1 MIDGVVW
8 ALLGA
13 AVAIGLA
20 GSGSG
25 LGVGIAGTAGAGVL
39 TEDPGKFGLIL
50 LFQALPGTQGIYGLL
65 VGFLVL
71 IKIGFLAG
79 PVAAVTAT
87 QGLEIFSACL
97 PIGIVGFFS
106 GIGQGRAAAGSIFL
120 IARRPEE
127 TGKAIVLPAMVETY
141 AVFALLAGILMLNG
155 IEIKLP

>member
-13 AVAIGLA
+13 ALAIGLA

-39 TEDPGKFGLIL
+39 TEDPSKFGLVL

-79 PVAAVTAT
+79 TIPEISVS
-87 QGLEIFSACL
+87 QGLNIFWACM
-97 PIGIVGFFS
+97 PIGIAGFFT

-141 AVFALLAGILMLNG
+141 AVFALLASILMLNG
-155 IEIKLP
+155 IEIQVP

>member
-8 ALLGA
+8 SLLGA
-13 AVAIGLA
+13 ALAIGLA

-39 TEDPGKFGLIL
+39 TEDPGKFGLVL

-79 PVAAVTAT
+79 SLAPVTTA
-87 QGLEIFSACL
+87 QGLSIFWACL
-97 PIGIVGFFS
+97 PIGIAGFFS
-106 GIGQGRAAAGSIFL
+106 AIGQGRAAAAAIFL

-127 TGKAIVLPAMVETY
+127 TGKAIVLPAMAETY
-141 AVFALLAGILMLNG
+141 AVFALLASILMLNG
-155 IEIKLP
+155 IEIPSP